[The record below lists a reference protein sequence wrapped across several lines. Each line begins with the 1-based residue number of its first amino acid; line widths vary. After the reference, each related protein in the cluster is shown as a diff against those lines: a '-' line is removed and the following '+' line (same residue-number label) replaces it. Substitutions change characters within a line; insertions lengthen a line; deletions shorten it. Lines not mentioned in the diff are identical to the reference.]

1 MKRIIL
7 FFIAFLLFL
16 STVEA
21 QQSLYDYKD
30 FTPYEK
36 QRSDLAGEAGK
47 KAYDALSDSDKLG
60 FSMLMLTTA
69 NNAKNDYEVMIGI
82 ENMLCTMFGVAS
94 LTNPENANSYYEY
107 RMTNQILFSLFVST
121 FLTPLQKR

>member
-30 FTPYEK
+30 FTSYEK

-47 KAYDALSDSDKLG
+47 KAYDALSDSDKLA
-60 FSMLMLTTA
+60 FQFQ
-69 NNAKNDYEVMIGI
+69 
-82 ENMLCTMFGVAS
+82 C
-94 LTNPENANSYYEY
+94 
-107 RMTNQILFSLFVST
+107 
-121 FLTPLQKR
+121 

>member
-30 FTPYEK
+30 FTSYEK

-47 KAYDALSDSDKLG
+47 KPMMHCLI
-60 FSMLMLTTA
+60 LT
-69 NNAKNDYEVMIGI
+69 
-82 ENMLCTMFGVAS
+82 S
-94 LTNPENANSYYEY
+94 W
-107 RMTNQILFSLFVST
+107 LFQF
-121 FLTPLQKR
+121 QC